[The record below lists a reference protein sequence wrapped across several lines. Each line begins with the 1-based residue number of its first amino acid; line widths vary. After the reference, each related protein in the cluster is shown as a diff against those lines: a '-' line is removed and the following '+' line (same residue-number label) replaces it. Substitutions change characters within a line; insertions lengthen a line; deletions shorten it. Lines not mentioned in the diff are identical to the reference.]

1 MVMDEPHDLLVRCLA
16 AHREWI
22 LATAEGRSF
31 ALRNDEIDLEAVRG
45 RLLIG
50 FPTDNGFRTWRVD
63 EIAPI
68 GPEIRMRLSRAL
80 GRESTRIRLVPRA
93 SFSELQSGVEV
104 ARLER
109 ANRVA
114 ESIRRDLP
122 HVRLERVELNRENG
136 RFAQILFGQAGV
148 RRAAIADVSDSL
160 TPEFL
165 LSAAC
170 FWLATLERRRK
181 NPARSVAVVAGAKQA
196 KRLAKLHALLR
207 ASWRTRVSIFEADDQ
222 GSLELLDPAE
232 LSGLWTDRVPTV
244 RLPAIVEPTDTA
256 RRLIALAPE
265 AIDSVFSRN
274 GETIR
279 YHGLPFARV
288 RRLLGE
294 ERCWI
299 GINGNRRP
307 LNDETLRD
315 LEFLLEGLAQYR
327 IHDSPNRQHA
337 LYQTAPEAWLEA
349 IIRRDIRRLDANLI
363 LSPVYHQ
370 FRAERDKID
379 LLALR
384 RDGRLVIIE
393 LKVEPDREM
402 IFQTADYWRKIEHI
416 RRSGRLNEA
425 RLFGDLEIA
434 DAPAICYLVAPT
446 LSYHRDFDF
455 SASLVT
461 REIEIHR
468 FNLAEDWRRR
478 LRVLER
484 RRAT

>member
-1 MVMDEPHDLLVRCLA
+1 MDELHDFLVRSLG
-16 AHREWI
+16 AHREWVI
-22 LATAEGRSF
+22 VTADGRSF
-31 ALRNDEIDLEAVRG
+31 ALLNNEIDLEAARG

-50 FPTDNGFRTWRVD
+50 FPTDGGFCTWRVEAVEPHD
-63 EIAPI
+63 
-68 GPEIRMRLSRAL
+68 PEIRIRLTRDL
-80 GRESTRIRLVPRA
+80 GRESTRIRLVPRT
-93 SFSELQSGVEV
+93 SFADLQSGVEI

-114 ESIRRDLP
+114 ESIRRDFP
-122 HVRLERVELNRENG
+122 RARPVRVELNRENG
-136 RFAQILFGQAGV
+136 RFAQILFDQAGA

-170 FWLATLERRRK
+170 VWLAKLEGRRR
-181 NPARSVAVVAGAKQA
+181 NPVRSILIVAGHKQA
-196 KRLAKLHALLR
+196 KRLEKLHALLR
-207 ASWRTRVSIFEADDQ
+207 RNWRSRVSIAEAGDD
-222 GSLELLDPAE
+222 GSLAMLEPIALSELWNAP
-232 LSGLWTDRVPTV
+232 VPTV
-244 RLPAIVEPTDTA
+244 RLPTIIEPTESA
-256 RRLIALAPE
+256 LRLVALAPE
-265 AIDSVFSRN
+265 AIDSVFSRH
-274 GETIR
+274 GETVR
-279 YHGLPFARV
+279 YRGLAFARI
-288 RRLLGE
+288 RRTLGE

-299 GINGNRRP
+299 GIDGARRP

-315 LEFLLEGLAQYR
+315 LAFLLEGLEHYR
-327 IHDSPNRQHA
+327 VHDSPNRQHA
-337 LYQTAPEAWLEA
+337 FYQTAPEAWLEA
-349 IIRRDIRRLDANLI
+349 IIRRDVRRLDANLI

-370 FRAERDKID
+370 FRADRDKID

-416 RRSGRLNEA
+416 RRSGKLNEA
-425 RLFGDLEIA
+425 RLFGNLEIA

-468 FNLAEDWRRR
+468 FNLAEDWRRK

-484 RRAT
+484 RRVT